1 MGEPKWKNKDHKNE
15 SKHVHTMSS
24 SEEQKDI
31 QRQSKLVWLKQ
42 GETDD
47 QVLQFWG

>member
-1 MGEPKWKNKDHKNE
+1 MGEPNDENNDHKNE
-15 SKHVHTMSS
+15 TKHVHAMSS
-24 SEEQKDI
+24 SEEQKDM
-31 QRQSKLVWLKQ
+31 QSKLVWLKQ